1 MQHYYDGQLRRYLTQ
16 IIRLLSNFVVR
27 YGDGT
32 LVRVPVMYGDPDRQA
47 ASIVAQNSENTV
59 QSCPRI
65 AVYITDFDLD
75 RTRLSDSSYVSKLH
89 LRERAVETDDQGN
102 DFYTSEQGRKFTVER
117 LMPTPFSLTV
127 KVDIWS
133 SNTDQKLQ
141 ILEQILVLFNPSL
154 EIQTTDN
161 FIDWTSLTVV
171 ELEDVNFSGRT
182 VPVGTNSSIDIATIT
197 LKTPAWLS
205 PPAKVKK
212 LGVITRII
220 TSIYGSVEPGI
231 GDYIDGLG
239 TDPEANTKG
248 VGDFLYQQV
257 TTVGDYDIFVEGT
270 SIKLLSNAVG
280 MSSELSWEMV
290 LSQYPGTFTAGLSKI
305 YLIQED
311 GSEVVGLLS
320 YNPLDPS
327 TMTAAW
333 DTDTYHSNNYIDEN
347 GFIQD
352 IDANYD
358 SNTGLGTFDAIIDP
372 TTFNPK
378 RPNNQ
383 TTDQTIT
390 TGLRYL
396 LVDNLGGGVRETF
409 VTTNRVKRFSTGLDF
424 DSVYDCELIVDGE
437 TVSQNAP
444 TNNNGI
450 YVINAVNYIDPG
462 SIVSYVIHLNEDG
475 PDAWK
480 NIDNSDTVAYT
491 NDIITWTGSEWR
503 VIFSAHYRSDV
514 IIYQTNYY
522 TGTQYK
528 WNGIEWKKSFEGEY
542 NRAKWRITL

>member
-47 ASIVAQNSENTV
+47 ANIIAQNSENTV

-75 RTRLSDSSYVSKLH
+75 RTRISDSSYVSKLH
-89 LRERAVETDDQGN
+89 MRERAVETDEQGN
-102 DFYTSEQGRKFTVER
+102 DYYTSEQGRNFTVER
-117 LMPTPFSLTV
+117 IMPTPFTLTV

-133 SNTDQKLQ
+133 SNTEQKLQ

-171 ELEDVNFSGRT
+171 ELEDVNFSSRT
-182 VPVGTNSSIDIATIT
+182 VPVGTNSSIDIATLT

-205 PPAKVKK
+205 PPVKVKK

-220 TSIYGSVEPGI
+220 TSIYGNIESGI

-239 TDPEANTKG
+239 TDPEATNRG
-248 VGDFLYQQV
+248 PSNFLYEQV
-257 TTVGDYDIFVEGT
+257 TTIGDYDIFVEGT
-270 SIKLLSNAVG
+270 SIQLISNTVG
-280 MSSELSWEMV
+280 PSIDLSWEK
-290 LSQYPGTFTAGLSKI
+290 LISQYPGQFTAGLSKI

-320 YNPLDPS
+320 YNPLNA
-327 TMTAAW
+327 TVMTAAW
-333 DTDTYHSNNYIDEN
+333 DADTYHSNNYIDQN
-347 GFIQD
+347 GFIEN
-352 IDANYD
+352 IDDAYNN
-358 SNTGLGTFDAIIDP
+358 STGLGTFDAIIDP

-378 RPNNQ
+378 RPNNE

-409 VTTNRVKRFSTGLDF
+409 VTTSRVKRFNTGLDF
-424 DSVYDCELIVDGE
+424 NAVYDCELIVDGI
-437 TVSQNAP
+437 TVNQNPAS
-444 TNNNGI
+444 NVNGT
-450 YVINAVNYIDPG
+450 YVINAVNFIDPG

-480 NIDNSDTVAYT
+480 NSNGSDPVAYT
-491 NDIITWTGSEWR
+491 NDIITWTGSEWK

-542 NRAKWRITL
+542 TRAKWRITL